1 MTRRVRTAL
10 VCIVAFTISFALVLV
25 IGTLLGGDD
34 GVDRAGSD
42 ERALSVEDASKV
54 ATGERISVRGFVFFD
69 PETGPL
75 LCSARTDD
83 DRPACDGTV
92 LRLDGIDPNRLDMV
106 RAEVEEGG
114 FDTWSRDEVVV
125 LATKLGATLQVED
138 VLR

>member
-25 IGTLLGGDD
+25 IGTLLGDD

-42 ERALSVEDASKV
+42 ERALSVEDASQV
-54 ATGERISVRGFVFFD
+54 VTGERVTVRGFVFFD

-75 LCSARTDD
+75 LCSARADG

-92 LRLDGIDPNRLDMV
+92 LRLEGLDPNRLDLV
-106 RAEVEEGG
+106 QAEVREGG
-114 FDTWSRDEVVV
+114 YDAWSRDEVIV
-125 LATKLGATLQVED
+125 LATKVGATLQVED